1 MVKKREAKPSKYG
14 ERATNQYFIK
24 KKRQKKDWLMAWRD
38 DVMGPGNVVE
48 VVLGIRQCDRPV
60 VVNRAVRRAADGLMS
75 RGDDV
80 TDGQEGGDC
89 NTEEKKIEKKIE
101 RDQILKRRETERMK
115 RDGEEMKL
123 KLKRWRWRWS
133 HDKMA

>member
-1 MVKKREAKPSKYG
+1 MV
-14 ERATNQYFIK
+14 
-24 KKRQKKDWLMAWRD
+24 WRD

-48 VVLGIRQCDRPV
+48 VVLGIRQCDHPV
-60 VVNRAVRRAADGLMS
+60 VVRRAVRRAADGLMS

-80 TDGQEGGDC
+80 TDDQEGGDC
-89 NTEEKKIEKKIE
+89 NTEEKKIE